1 LEMMTSPPS
10 NCEQPSNFELL
21 DSRIQQWIWASGW
34 TELRDAQER
43 AIPLILEGSEDV
55 IIAATTASGKTEAA
69 FFPILTRLGAPAPQT
84 PLAIYISPL
93 KALINDQWRRLDE
106 LTDAMKIDV
115 TPWHGDISQQRKE
128 RFLKQPR
135 GCLLITP
142 ESLEALLCRRGHGLA
157 GLFSSLAY
165 VVVDELHAFIGTERG
180 KQLQSLLHR
189 IETALGRPVIRIGLS
204 ATLGDM
210 SGAASFLRPDKSRG
224 VCIVESKGDSHDLK
238 VLIRGYLES
247 TAGPTGASGDG
258 IARSSIAADLFKVLR
273 GTSNLVFP
281 NARSEVEYYADSLR
295 NSCEQMGL
303 PNEFWPH
310 HGNLSKDV
318 REDAEAALKKTD
330 RPATAICTSTLEL
343 GIDIGP
349 VKSVVQIGPPPSVAS
364 LRQRLGRSGRR
375 KGEPMILRGYCI
387 EEESNDP
394 GISELLRE
402 NLLTTVAMVRLLA
415 EGWYEPIKA
424 NKLHAS
430 TLVQQILSTISQYG
444 GVNAS
449 KLWNVLCAKGP
460 FNAVSSPEFASLLRE
475 LSKREIIF
483 QDATGLILLAPAGE
497 RITEHYS
504 FYAAFA
510 SEEEYSIVNGNQ
522 TLGSMPIS
530 RPLSEESYLIFAG
543 RRWQVISVSAEDK
556 IVVVKPAAGGS
567 VPKFNGAMR
576 AETHDRVRD
585 EIRSVLRSD
594 FSIPFLDPQGQLLLK
609 GARVSYKR
617 MDLDREWILESGSD
631 VQILPWCG
639 DIIKDTLTLMLQ
651 AKGKRT
657 GFDGGLSIPVRG
669 ESVASVR
676 EILREIADGPVPTP
690 VQLAESI
697 PNKANE
703 KWDAMH
709 PDELLCASF
718 ASARLDVCG
727 AQNLLKRRLKSN
739 Q

>member
-1 LEMMTSPPS
+1 MEMMNSPPS
-10 NCEQPSNFELL
+10 NSEQASSFELL

-43 AIPLILEGSEDV
+43 AIPLILDGNEDV

-69 FFPILTRLGAPAPQT
+69 FFPILTRLGAPAPQE

-93 KALINDQWRRLDE
+93 KALINDQWRRLEE
-106 LTDAMKIDV
+106 LTETMKIEV
-115 TPWHGDISQQRKE
+115 TPWHGDVGQQRKD
-128 RFLKQPR
+128 RFLKQPK

-142 ESLEALLCRRGHGLA
+142 ESLEALLCRRGHGLT
-157 GLFSSLAY
+157 GLLSSLAY

-189 IETALGRPVIRIGLS
+189 IETALGRPAIRIGLS

-210 SGAASFLRPDKSRG
+210 SGAASFLRPDQSRR
-224 VCIVESKGDSHDLK
+224 VTIIESKGDSHDLK

-247 TAGPTGASGDG
+247 TTGPAKASDD
-258 IARSSIAADLFKVLR
+258 IARSSIAADMFKVLR

-318 REDAEAALKKTD
+318 REDTEAALKRTD

-375 KGEPMILRGYCI
+375 KGDPMILRGYCI
-387 EEESNDP
+387 EEESNSP

-415 EGWYEPIKA
+415 EGWYEPIRA

-430 TLVQQILSTISQYG
+430 TLVQQILSLISQYG
-444 GVNAS
+444 GASAS
-449 KLWNVLCAKGP
+449 KLWNTLCAKGP
-460 FNAVSSPEFASLLRE
+460 FNAVASSQFASLLRE
-475 LSKREIIF
+475 LSRREIIF

-504 FYAAFA
+504 FYAAFS
-510 SEEEYSIVNGNQ
+510 SEEEYSIVSGTQ

-530 RPLSEESYLIFAG
+530 RPLSEDSYIIFAG
-543 RRWQVISVSAEDK
+543 RRWQVVSVSAEDK
-556 IVVVKPAAGGS
+556 VVLVKPAAGGS
-567 VPKFNGAMR
+567 VPKFIGAMG
-576 AETHDRVRD
+576 ADTHNRVRE
-585 EIRSVLRSD
+585 EIRNILRSD
-594 FSIPFLDPQGQLLLK
+594 FSVPFLDPQGQLLLN
-609 GARVSYKR
+609 GARASYRR
-617 MDLDREWILESGSD
+617 MELDRDWILKSGSD

-639 DIIKDTLTLMLQ
+639 DILKDTLTLMLQ
-651 AKGKRT
+651 SRGKRT
-657 GFDGGLSIPVRG
+657 GFDGGLSIPVRDQ
-669 ESVASVR
+669 SVASVK
-676 EILREIADGPVPTP
+676 EMLKEIADGSVGDP
-690 VQLAESI
+690 VQLAEKV
-697 PNKANE
+697 PNKLNQ
-703 KWDAMH
+703 KWDGML
-709 PDELLCASF
+709 PDELLSASF
-718 ASARLDVCG
+718 ASAKLDMEGV
-727 AQNLLKRRLKSN
+727 QTLLKRRMKEN